1 MLGLA
6 SGAVAGLVAITP
18 AAGFVNPM
26 GALFIGLIAGVG
38 CYFGAVWL
46 KKLLKYDDSLD
57 AFGVHGIGG
66 IIGALLTGV
75 FADAAVNSLGENA
88 SIATQAL
95 GVVVTI
101 AYTAVVTLVIC
112 FIVKFTT
119 GFRVS
124 EEAEVE
130 GLDASQH
137 GEAMH
142 D

>member
-1 MLGLA
+1 
-6 SGAVAGLVAITP
+6 
-18 AAGFVNPM
+18 M
-26 GALFIGLIAGVG
+26 GGTSQFD
-38 CYFGAVWL
+38 
-46 KKLLKYDDSLD
+46 LLR
-57 AFGVHGIGG
+57 
-66 IIGALLTGV
+66 TRR
-75 FADAAVNSLGENA
+75 FAPFF
-88 SIATQAL
+88 ATQAL

>member
-1 MLGLA
+1 
-6 SGAVAGLVAITP
+6 
-18 AAGFVNPM
+18 
-26 GALFIGLIAGVG
+26 
-38 CYFGAVWL
+38 
-46 KKLLKYDDSLD
+46 
-57 AFGVHGIGG
+57 
-66 IIGALLTGV
+66 
-75 FADAAVNSLGENA
+75 
-88 SIATQAL
+88 
-95 GVVVTI
+95 VVVTI

>member
-1 MLGLA
+1 M
-6 SGAVAGLVAITP
+6 
-18 AAGFVNPM
+18 
-26 GALFIGLIAGVG
+26 
-38 CYFGAVWL
+38 
-46 KKLLKYDDSLD
+46 
-57 AFGVHGIGG
+57 HGIGG

-75 FADAAVNSLGENA
+75 FADTAINSLGEGA
-88 SIATQAL
+88 SIGTQAL

-101 AYTAVVTLVIC
+101 AYCAVVTLVIC